1 MLITFIGNNKMYR
14 LSLVDG
20 GEGDYWIKD
29 VSGKDEQKLVNI
41 KSKDGKW
48 FIKSSKYSKIVNN
61 KYIRISEDGI
71 SAIAANNNIMDE
83 VELKEYSKYY
93 ISPQNSESIYV
104 LFCTSSYEKNV
115 MSYRVNTNE
124 EITIGKNQ
132 KNDIVIDDDLV
143 TDYHADLFKK
153 NGRWFIENYDLK
165 TKVFKNMD
173 VIDEDAEEIENGDI
187 IFIAGIKIMIL
198 GDLIHIF
205 GKSDKVKV
213 HGRSLKSEQI
223 VNADPQIVD
232 EPVDDDEIIELYSE
246 NDYFYNSP
254 RIKDKIDEV
263 NISIDQPPSP
273 SNSGSGGL
281 LQFLST
287 FTTMAMG
294 SVTLLTL
301 INTISNMSN
310 SSQSALQKSTRV
322 VSSCVMLVS
331 MLLIPILRMII
342 QKKINKRKEK
352 ARQIEYKR
360 YINSKIVTINRIM
373 ESRSAILKEENMSA
387 EQCERVVLEKSN
399 ELWERQKSDE
409 DFLTI
414 NIGTGDMPL
423 DIGLKAQERK
433 FSLEHDSLLDIYY
446 DVSNQSRTLEEIPIT
461 LPLTQNRVTAFI
473 IDTNKMIKDYMEN
486 IVLQLITLQNYREL
500 KLVFLVKDESLW
512 DYAKSVPHVWDD
524 SKQIRF
530 FGSSSKEIKEISQ
543 YLEEVISERSA
554 DDNDGIIS
562 ISRRQKDYRMFESYY
577 LIITDDYRNL
587 KNVRILNRVLGT
599 DEDLGFGLLCV
610 TKDITQLPNECKTFV
625 EINEDGKCLMF
636 KNEVSSSTK
645 IDFHLESSEKYDY
658 NKIARVISNIP
669 MKYTSTRA
677 ASLPDHYN
685 FLEMY
690 NAGNIE
696 QLNVLDRWR
705 LNDSTQSLQA
715 QIGIDATG
723 APVVL
728 DAHEKYHGPHG
739 LIAGTTGSGKS
750 EFIITYI
757 LSLAINYH
765 PDDVTFVLVDYKGG
779 GLAGAFKKKNIQ
791 LPHLVGTITNIDS
804 VGLQRSLESIQSEL
818 RRRQVM
824 FNEAKNETNES
835 TIDIYKYQKLYHDGV
850 LKHPISHLFIIC
862 DEFAELKQQ
871 QPDFMSEL
879 MSVSRIGRSLGVH
892 LILATQKPAGIVND
906 QIRSNSKFG
915 VCLKVQDKS
924 DSKDIIKKPD
934 AAMLKRA
941 GQFYIN
947 VGNDEYYALGQS
959 GYTGVPYEPSESVK
973 VEQNNY
979 IDFISNTGA
988 SMKRIEDK
996 VEVKKPINAKGD
1008 QLTNIV
1014 NYLGELAKKRH
1025 IEERQ
1030 LWLDP
1035 IPENISIKGIRDKYA
1050 VEPVK
1055 NVINPIIGEY
1065 DDPFNQLQNVLT
1077 LNLTKDGNTA
1087 IYGSADSGKELV
1099 LSSVIYDTAVTHT
1112 PDEVNFYILDFG
1124 SETMRMFSK
1133 FPHVGDVVFSDDAEK
1148 IARLFKMIKENI
1160 RIRKQKLA
1168 EYNGDYSLYLSK
1180 SNEKMPLIVVM
1191 INEYGTFSQAY
1202 SSLDEE
1208 LTKITKECMKYGIV
1222 FIFTASTINELR
1234 TRITQNCKRKIALQI
1249 IGDDYSYI
1257 FNKARKKKPSSLS
1270 GRGLTTVNSDD
1281 VYEFQT
1287 TKICKPEN
1295 LNDYVKSVTEKLNKK
1310 YPEGAPAIPVLP
1322 KVVDIDSV
1330 SKAIFSAKEIPIG
1343 ISAKNIK
1350 PYPYNFKE
1358 NLVSIVASK
1367 QMESIRT
1374 FITYLKDAMIMT
1386 HTIEPII
1393 IDMDN
1398 FESNDMNS
1406 FIETFNGMTNKLS
1419 DNLYN
1424 RSDKDIIYIILGIGK
1439 FIDMMGA
1446 EKARFDQN
1454 IEMAKMSRNVSFIV
1468 TDTVATLKSHAMDS
1482 WFKNNVPP
1490 GCGMYIGSGF
1500 DSQFL
1505 ISYEADRRSLVPN
1518 CGDSMGY
1525 IVKRGKPEYIKFL
1538 GIEEKSD
1545 DDE

>member
-1 MLITFIGNNKMYR
+1 MLITLIGNNKMYR
-14 LSLVDG
+14 LSLSDNA
-20 GEGDYWIKD
+20 EGDYWIKD
-29 VSGKDEQKLVNI
+29 VSGKDEVKLVNI
-41 KSKDGKW
+41 KSKNGKW
-48 FIKSSKYSKIVNN
+48 LIKSSKHSKIVND
-61 KYIRISEDGI
+61 KYIRVTEDVI
-71 SAIAANNNIMDE
+71 SAIAANNNILADI
-83 VELKEYSKYY
+83 ELTEYSKYY
-93 ISPQNSESIYV
+93 ISPQNSESLYV

-115 MSYRVNTNE
+115 MSYSLRSNE
-124 EITIGKNQ
+124 EIGIGKDE
-132 KNDIVIDDDLV
+132 KNDIIIKDDLV
-143 TDYHADLFKK
+143 CDYHANLFKK
-153 NGRWFIENYDLK
+153 NGRWFIENYDSKL
-165 TKVFKNMD
+165 KVFKNTE
-173 VIDEDAEEIENGDI
+173 VIDDEAEELENGDI
-187 IFIAGIKIMIL
+187 VFIAGIKIMIL

-205 GKSDKVKV
+205 GKNDKVKV
-213 HGRSLKSEQI
+213 RGRNLHSEQLTNEI
-223 VNADPQIVD
+223 PMIGEEQ
-232 EPVDDDEIIELYSE
+232 VDDDDVVELYSE
-246 NDYFYNSP
+246 DDYFYNSP
-254 RIKDKIDEV
+254 RIKDKIDDV
-263 NISIDQPPSP
+263 NITIDQPPG
-273 SNSGSGGL
+273 NSSMGSGGI
-281 LQFLST
+281 LQFLSL

-301 INTISNMSN
+301 INTISTMTGSN
-310 SSQSALQKSTRV
+310 QSALQKSTRII
-322 VSSCVMLVS
+322 SSCIMLVS

-342 QKKINKRKEK
+342 QKRINKRREK
-352 ARQIEYKR
+352 FRQLEYKR
-360 YINSKIVTINRIM
+360 YINSKIVQINHIM
-373 ESRSAILKEENMSA
+373 ENRSAIMKEENMSA

-399 ELWERQKSDE
+399 ELWERQKNDE
-409 DFLTI
+409 DFLSI
-414 NIGTGDMPL
+414 NIGTGNMPL

-446 DVSNQSRTLEEIPIT
+446 DVSNQSRTLEGIPIT
-461 LPLTQNRVTAFI
+461 LSLTKNNISAFI

-486 IVLQLITLQNYREL
+486 IVLQLITLQNYRDL

-512 DYAKSVPHVWDD
+512 DYAKLLPHVWDD
-524 SKQIRF
+524 AKQIRF
-530 FGSSSKEIKEISQ
+530 FGSNDKEIKEISQ

-554 DDNDGIIS
+554 DDSDGIIS
-562 ISRRQKDYRMFESYY
+562 ISRREKDYRMFDSYY

-587 KNVRILNRVLGT
+587 KNVRILNRILGSS
-599 DEDLGFGLLCV
+599 DNLGFGLLCV
-610 TKDITQLPNECKTFV
+610 TKDITQLPNECRTFV

-636 KNEVSSSTK
+636 RNEVSSSSK
-645 IDFHLESSEKYDY
+645 IDFHLDTSEKYDY
-658 NKIARVISNIP
+658 NKISRVISNIP

-677 ASLPDHYN
+677 TSLPDHYN

-690 NAGNIE
+690 NAGNID
-696 QLNVLDRWR
+696 QLNILDRWR
-705 LNDSTQSLQA
+705 MNDSTMSLQA

-723 APVVL
+723 GPILL

-824 FNEAKNETNES
+824 FNNAKNETNES

-850 LKHPISHLFIIC
+850 LKNPISHLFIIC

-924 DSKDIIKKPD
+924 DSKDIIKRPD

-947 VGNDEYYALGQS
+947 VGNDEYFSLGQS

-988 SMKRIEDK
+988 SVKRIEDR
-996 VEVKKPINAKGD
+996 VEVKKKTDTKGD

-1014 NYLGELAKKRH
+1014 AYLSQLAKKRH

-1035 IPENISIKGIRDKYA
+1035 IPENISIKGIRDKYL
-1050 VEPVK
+1050 VESVK

-1099 LSSVIYDTAVTHT
+1099 LSSIIYDTAVTHT
-1112 PDEVNFYILDFG
+1112 PNEVNFYILDFG
-1124 SETMRMFSK
+1124 SETLRIFEK
-1133 FPHVGDVVFSDDAEK
+1133 FPHVGDVILSDDIEK
-1148 IARLFKMIKENI
+1148 ISRLIKMIKQEI
-1160 RIRKQKLA
+1160 KERKQKLT
-1168 EYNGDYSLYLSK
+1168 EYNGDYELYLSK
-1180 SNEKMPLIVVM
+1180 SSENMPLIVVM

-1202 SSLDEE
+1202 PNFDDEFAK
-1208 LTKITKECMKYGIV
+1208 LSKECMKYGIV
-1222 FIFTASTINELR
+1222 FVFSASTVNELR
-1234 TRITQNCKRKIALQI
+1234 MRLTQNFKRKIALQI

-1257 FNKARKKKPSSLS
+1257 FNKARKKKPSNLS
-1270 GRGLTTVNSDD
+1270 GRGLTTTDGDD
-1281 VYEFQT
+1281 VYEFQA

-1295 LNDYVKSVTEKLNKK
+1295 LNDYIKTVANKLNKK
-1310 YPEGAPAIPVLP
+1310 YEDSAPRVPVLP
-1322 KVVDIDSV
+1322 KIVDIDSV
-1330 SKAIFSAKEIPIG
+1330 SKAIISAKELPVG
-1343 ISAKNIK
+1343 ISAKNIR
-1350 PYPYNFKE
+1350 PYVINFK
-1358 NLVSIVASK
+1358 NNIINIVASK

-1374 FITYLKDAMIMT
+1374 FINYLKEVMVMT
-1386 HTIEPII
+1386 RTIEPII
-1393 IDMDN
+1393 VDMDN
-1398 FESNDMNS
+1398 FDSSDITT
-1406 FIETFNGMTNKLS
+1406 FIEMFNSMTSKLN

-1424 RSDKDIIYIILGIGK
+1424 KSEKDIIYIIVGIGK
-1439 FIDMMGA
+1439 FMDMMGT
-1446 EKARFDQN
+1446 EKARFEQN
-1454 IEMAKMSRNVSFIV
+1454 IEMAKNAKNVSFIIA
-1468 TDTVATLKSHAMDS
+1468 DNIANLKSHSMDTWYRS
-1482 WFKNNVPP
+1482 NVVP

-1505 ISYEADRRSLVPN
+1505 ITYEADRRSLVPN

-1525 IVKRGKPEYIKFL
+1525 VVNKGKPEYIKFL

-1545 DDE
+1545 EDE

>member
-1 MLITFIGNNKMYR
+1 MLVTFIGDNKMYR
-14 LSLVDG
+14 LSLADG

-29 VSGKDEQKLVNI
+29 VSGKDELKLVNI
-41 KSKDGKW
+41 KSKNGKW
-48 FIKSSKYSKIVNN
+48 FIKSSKYSKIVND
-61 KYIRISEDGI
+61 KYIRVSEDNI
-71 SAIAANNNIMDE
+71 TAIAANNNIMSE
-83 VELKEYSKYY
+83 AELKEYSKYY

-115 MSYRVNTNE
+115 MSYRVNTKE
-124 EITIGKNQ
+124 EITIGKNS
-132 KNDIVIDDDLV
+132 KNDIIINDDLV
-143 TDYHADLFKK
+143 NDYHASIFKK
-153 NGRWFIENYDLK
+153 NGRWFVENYDLK
-165 TKVFKNMD
+165 TKIFKNMD
-173 VIDEDAEEIENGDI
+173 VVDEDSEELENGDI

-205 GKSDKVKV
+205 GKNDKVKV
-213 HGRSLKSEQI
+213 QGRTLQSEQI
-223 VNADPQIVD
+223 VNQRPKIID
-232 EPVDDDEIIELYSE
+232 EPVDDDENIELYSE
-246 NDYFYNSP
+246 DDYFYNSP
-254 RIKDKIDEV
+254 RIKDKIDDV
-263 NISIDQPPSP
+263 NVTIDQPPSP
-273 SNSGSGGL
+273 SGSGSSGI

-301 INTISNMSN
+301 VNTVSNMN
-310 SSQSALQKSTRV
+310 RTNQSALQKSTRI

-331 MLLIPILRMII
+331 MLLIPIIRMII

-352 ARQIEYKR
+352 VRQIEYKR

-373 ESRSAILKEENMSA
+373 ESRSAIMKEENMSA

-409 DFLTI
+409 DFLNI

-423 DIGLKAQERK
+423 DIGLKAQEKK
-433 FSLEHDSLLDIYY
+433 FTLEHDSLLDIYY
-446 DVSNQSRTLEEIPIT
+446 DVANQSRTLEEIPIT
-461 LPLTQNRVTAFI
+461 LPLTRNRITAFI

-486 IVLQLITLQNYREL
+486 IVLQLITLQNYRDL

-512 DYAKSVPHVWDD
+512 DYAKSLPHVWDD

-530 FGSSSKEIKEISQ
+530 FGSNHKEIKEISQ
-543 YLEEVISERSA
+543 YLEEVIGERSA
-554 DDNDGIIS
+554 DDNDGMIS
-562 ISRRQKDYRMFESYY
+562 ISRRQKDYRMFDSYY

-599 DEDLGFGLLCV
+599 GDDLGFGLLCV

-636 KNEVSSSTK
+636 RNEVSSSTK
-645 IDFHLESSEKYDY
+645 IDFHLDNSEKYDY
-658 NKIARVISNIP
+658 NKISRVISNIP
-669 MKYTSTRA
+669 MKYTSTKA
-677 ASLPDHYN
+677 TSLPDHYN

-690 NAGNIE
+690 NAGNID

-723 APVVL
+723 APVYL

-924 DSKDIIKKPD
+924 DSKDIIKKTD

-947 VGNDEYYALGQS
+947 VGNDEYFALGQS

-988 SMKRIEDK
+988 SIKRIEDK
-996 VEVKKPINAKGD
+996 VEIKKTTNAKGD

-1014 NYLGELAKKRH
+1014 NYLGQLAKKRH

-1035 IPENISIKGIRDKYA
+1035 IPENISIKGIRDKYS

-1055 NVINPIIGEY
+1055 NIINPIIGEY

-1124 SETMRMFSK
+1124 SETMRIFSK
-1133 FPHVGDVVFSDDAEK
+1133 FPHVGDVVFSDDVEK
-1148 IARLFKMIKENI
+1148 INRLLKMIKQEI
-1160 RIRKQKLA
+1160 KDRKQKLA
-1168 EYNGDYSLYLSK
+1168 EYNGDYELYLSK
-1180 SNEKMPLIVVM
+1180 SNEKMPLMVII

-1202 SSLDEE
+1202 QSIDEE

-1222 FIFTASTINELR
+1222 FIFTASTVNELR

-1257 FNKARKKKPSSLS
+1257 FNKARRKKPSSLS
-1270 GRGLTTVNSDD
+1270 GRGLTTVDSDD

-1295 LNDYVKSVTEKLNKK
+1295 LNDYIKSVSEKLNKR
-1310 YPEGAPAIPVLP
+1310 YPEGAQSIPVLP
-1322 KVVDIDSV
+1322 KVVNIESV
-1330 SKAIFSAKEIPIG
+1330 SKAIFSAKEMPVG

-1350 PYPYNFKE
+1350 PYAYNFKG
-1358 NLVSIVASK
+1358 NIVNIVASK
-1367 QMESIRT
+1367 QMENIRT
-1374 FITYLKDAMIMT
+1374 FIMCLKDVMIMT

-1398 FESNDMNS
+1398 FDSNNIGP
-1406 FIETFNGMTNKLS
+1406 FIETFNGMTNKLGE
-1419 DNLYN
+1419 NMYN
-1424 RSDKDIIYIILGIGK
+1424 KSDKDIIYIILGIGK

-1446 EKARFDQN
+1446 EKNRFDQN
-1454 IEMAKMSRNVSFIV
+1454 IEIAKVSQNVSFIV
-1468 TDTVATLKSHAMDS
+1468 ADTAATLKSHAMDS
-1482 WFKNNVPP
+1482 WFKSNVTP
-1490 GCGMYIGSGF
+1490 GCGMYIGNGF

-1525 IVKRGKPEYIKFL
+1525 VVNKGKPEYIKFL